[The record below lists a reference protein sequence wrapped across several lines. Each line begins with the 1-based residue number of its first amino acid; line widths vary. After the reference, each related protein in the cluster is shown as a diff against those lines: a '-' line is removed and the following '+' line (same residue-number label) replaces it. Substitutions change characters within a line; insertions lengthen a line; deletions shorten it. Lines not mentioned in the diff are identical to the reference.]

1 MSKELFDVL
10 VQTKEAVYDKLNE
23 DDKRYIDRQIL
34 ERRLEG
40 NSHFILKSL
49 NL

>member
-10 VQTKEAVYDKLNE
+10 VQTKEAVYDKLNA
-23 DDKRYIDRQIL
+23 DGKRYIDRQIL

-40 NSHFILKSL
+40 QFQFNF
-49 NL
+49 